1 MAIGY
6 SVFGQLG
13 LFCAMGL
20 IEISDDEVQQ
30 LVALL
35 RKNATY
41 LSPET
46 VDKNTAKFL
55 AYSVVEKMV
64 ALVGAEH
71 LEAHYTS
78 SIISST
84 RMQKLYRLFDH
95 SRVKSS
101 LYGKFIF
108 SETHER

>member
-71 LEAHYTS
+71 LEGALHVFNNQLNENAKTLP
-78 SIISST
+78 II
-84 RMQKLYRLFDH
+84 
-95 SRVKSS
+95 
-101 LYGKFIF
+101 
-108 SETHER
+108 